1 MLLGVRKVKSSEPEK
16 EYWAYGHYT
25 NIIRGLFLLG
35 KEQNKMSYI
44 GPTTIRRQR
53 NVFHD
58 EEI

>member
-16 EYWAYGHYT
+16 EYWVHGHYT
-25 NIIRGLFLLG
+25 NIIRSLFLAG
-35 KEQNKMSYI
+35 KEQNNTSYI
-44 GPTTIRRQR
+44 GPTTIRRQT

>member
-25 NIIRGLFLLG
+25 NIRGLFLLG